1 MPDYKVNPQPWMKDA
16 VKVAGDKLV
25 ADIVNDFAGY
35 NPAPRSPLNQPPQT
49 VQVHGAGRVVSGDD
63 KPVAS
68 TGTGW
73 ASSPELRPPEGINLI
88 DEMCA
93 AEDASWR
100 LQRARELAEAAAL
113 RRAEEQFLRSKA
125 EQQLKGKGTK

>member
-1 MPDYKVNPQPWMKDA
+1 MPDYKVNPQPWVRDA
-16 VKVAGDKLV
+16 LKVAGDKLV

-49 VQVHGAGRVVSGDD
+49 VQVQGAGRVVSGDD

-73 ASSPELRPPEGINLI
+73 ADSPELKPPPGINLI

-93 AEDASWR
+93 ADDASWR
-100 LQRARELAEAAAL
+100 LQRAREVAEVAALKRAEA
-113 RRAEEQFLRSKA
+113 EFLK
-125 EQQLKGKGTK
+125 TKTAQPKPKDERK